1 MKKLISAV
9 LSGVMLA
16 SVFLCGCNT
25 MPGEPEATETETT
38 AEATAVETEPEPPHI
53 DVDRYNRIKGFY
65 SFKLPEGGNSI
76 QLYDDSI
83 GGGCTY
89 SIYEDQIYFSY
100 TSYRNESSLT
110 LRIDPLS
117 DVANV
122 EFELIYGDTRYYGMN
137 SGDSIPLDGFETF
150 IDAVIEKDESAVRI
164 YDDTAWEANKDNIR
178 KDLPIVYARLIKFS
192 NAAFEQLGFG
202 FEELGIPFGD
212 KYRSVDPS
220 QFTSQEIDIKNEC
233 RFVNGVCE
241 DCGKHWADYYYEA
254 VGKLGYIDTNSKW
267 CSVYGQ
273 RSASMF
279 DPSDY
284 VQYSSYGPGSCD
296 IYYQHTIMKDPNS
309 TMAGQHTENC
319 TLHISQN
326 KKKISSYFVFN
337 YEQGMH
343 SVGDGI
349 VGSKFIYQLTVE
361 AKDGD
366 YSKIFESKETLKKN
380 AELCLFV
387 MGDEGS
393 GYDVWFNKKDEDIK
407 KLFDEIPFTTF
418 YTKDE
423 FIDMVWND
431 YQRMFESMDKGM
443 IWMKTSLADA
453 GIKWKNED

>member
-1 MKKLISAV
+1 
-9 LSGVMLA
+9 
-16 SVFLCGCNT
+16 
-25 MPGEPEATETETT
+25 
-38 AEATAVETEPEPPHI
+38 
-53 DVDRYNRIKGFY
+53 
-65 SFKLPEGGNSI
+65 
-76 QLYDDSI
+76 
-83 GGGCTY
+83 
-89 SIYEDQIYFSY
+89 
-100 TSYRNESSLT
+100 
-110 LRIDPLS
+110 
-117 DVANV
+117 
-122 EFELIYGDTRYYGMN
+122 
-137 SGDSIPLDGFETF
+137 
-150 IDAVIEKDESAVRI
+150 
-164 YDDTAWEANKDNIR
+164 
-178 KDLPIVYARLIKFS
+178 
-192 NAAFEQLGFG
+192 
-202 FEELGIPFGD
+202 
-212 KYRSVDPS
+212 
-220 QFTSQEIDIKNEC
+220 
-233 RFVNGVCE
+233 
-241 DCGKHWADYYYEA
+241 
-254 VGKLGYIDTNSKW
+254 
-267 CSVYGQ
+267 
-273 RSASMF
+273 MF

-309 TMAGQHTENC
+309 TMAGQHNENC
-319 TLHISQN
+319 TLHISQS

>member
-16 SVFLCGCNT
+16 SVFLCGCNN

-38 AEATAVETEPEPPHI
+38 SETTAAEPEPPHI
-53 DVDRYNRIKGFY
+53 DLGKYERLKGFY
-65 SFKLPEGGNSI
+65 RFKLPEDGNSI
-76 QLYDDSI
+76 QAYDDTI
-83 GGGCTY
+83 RGGCSY
-89 SIYEDQIYFSY
+89 FIDDDQIYFGYS
-100 TSYRNESSLT
+100 SYRNETSLT

-117 DVANV
+117 DAANV
-122 EFELIYGDTRYYGMN
+122 EFDLIYGDTRYYGMN
-137 SGDSIPLDGFETF
+137 SGDSIPLDGFEAF
-150 IDAVIEKDESAVRI
+150 IDAAIEKDESAVRV

-192 NAAFEQLGFG
+192 NEVFDQLGFG

-220 QFTSQEIDIKNEC
+220 QLTSQEIEIKNDC
-233 RFVNGVCE
+233 KFVNGVCE
-241 DCGKHWADYYYEA
+241 DCGKHWVDYFRET
-254 VGKLGYIDTNSKW
+254 VGTLGYADSDSKW

-273 RSASMF
+273 RSSSMF
-279 DPSDY
+279 DTGDY
-284 VQYSSYGPGSCD
+284 VQYSSYGPGSCE
-296 IYYQHTIMKDPNS
+296 IYFQHTIMKDPDS
-309 TMAGQHTENC
+309 TAAGQHNENSS
-319 TLHISQN
+319 LFISQN
-326 KKKISSYFVFN
+326 KKKISSSFVFQYEEGN
-337 YEQGMH
+337 YSIGQGI
-343 SVGDGI
+343 SGY
-349 VGSKFIYQLTVE
+349 KFMYYLMVE

-380 AELCLFV
+380 AQLCLFIT
-387 MGDEGS
+387 GDDGV
-393 GYDVWFNKKDEDIK
+393 GRDVWASKKDEDIK

-443 IWMKTSLADA
+443 IWMNTSLADA